1 MLVRALKKNPDYNEK
16 HLTFKVGRIIY
27 MGEKNEPLSES

>member
-1 MLVRALKKNPDYNEK
+1 MLVRALKKTLDYNEK
-16 HLTFKVGRIIY
+16 HLTFKVCRIIY